1 MQKGPKSLVT
11 YLLVLLCI
19 SYTNTLQWFASE
31 SKRTCL
37 TAETWSHVH
46 TPHAREA
53 GIKLAL
59 QWTQTCMAMTFI
71 QPWDWILAH
80 GPFLSHWFHFNSI
93 LSYQNKELQ
102 VSSCFLVHVLFQKIS
117 LKKCFNPTHYS
128 NLHHYKILLATFWS
142 IDLPQ
147 AIPGE
152 KAICLDMTL
161 EQIRT
166 SSTSS
171 QLYPS
176 PVYPSGHGPHSTPS
190 AVSIHMSL
198 RKHTPGVHFGFTTS
212 VPSSPRI
219 NQSYLAFMVW
229 LEAFMIVCNW
239 TLHDCTPASNLL
251 QLWWLWSRDWSIC
264 LRRCRGYLWT
274 PKMSC
279 LGFLSGYLHQQTHA
293 YHACLA
299 HHNVL
304 PQAWH
309 SEMVFLR
316 KDVSFTCKHA
326 CKHKKIFVNKGW
338 WKLRTLNKRVIVRKA
353 LPAE

>member
-117 LKKCFNPTHYS
+117 LKKKFNPTHYS

-152 KAICLDMTL
+152 KAICLDMTTWTDTYL
-161 EQIRT
+161 INVVT
-166 SSTSS
+166 
-171 QLYPS
+171 
-176 PVYPSGHGPHSTPS
+176 
-190 AVSIHMSL
+190 AVSIS
-198 RKHTPGVHFGFTTS
+198 S
-212 VPSSPRI
+212 VSIR
-219 NQSYLAFMVW
+219 AW
-229 LEAFMIVCNW
+229 T
-239 TLHDCTPASNLL
+239 TLHPLSCFYTHVITETHSRSA
-251 QLWWLWSRDWSIC
+251 LWFHHLRSIQ
-264 LRRCRGYLWT
+264 
-274 PKMSC
+274 P
-279 LGFLSGYLHQQTHA
+279 
-293 YHACLA
+293 
-299 HHNVL
+299 
-304 PQAWH
+304 
-309 SEMVFLR
+309 
-316 KDVSFTCKHA
+316 
-326 CKHKKIFVNKGW
+326 
-338 WKLRTLNKRVIVRKA
+338 
-353 LPAE
+353 